1 MNNIIILF
9 IYIYKVM
16 LYQYNNQS
24 YNINLAG
31 NTFNKLQSGV
41 WKLGLVDDNYEITNE
56 DSDHYKLET
65 FDRLVEKVE
74 KKVFKNKV
82 FVKLINGERTHA
94 HIIHWCPTDGYFC
107 ITTDAFWD
115 QFND

>member
-1 MNNIIILF
+1 
-9 IYIYKVM
+9 M

-24 YNINLAG
+24 YHTNLAG
-31 NTFNKLQSGV
+31 NSFNKLQSGI
-41 WKLGLVDDNYEITNE
+41 WKLGLIDDNYEITNE
-56 DSDHYKLET
+56 NSDHYKLET
-65 FDRLVEKVE
+65 FDHLTEKVE
-74 KKVFKNKV
+74 KKVLKNKV

-107 ITTDAFWD
+107 ITTSKFWD

>member
-1 MNNIIILF
+1 
-9 IYIYKVM
+9 M

-24 YNINLAG
+24 YPTNLAG
-31 NTFNKLQSGV
+31 NSFNKLQSGV
-41 WKLGLVDDNYEITNE
+41 WKLGLIDDNYEITNE
-56 DSDHYKLET
+56 NSDHYK
-65 FDRLVEKVE
+65 
-74 KKVFKNKV
+74 KKVLKNKV

-107 ITTDAFWD
+107 ITTSKFWD